1 MPRIKAC
8 LAYKQAYDEQNTK
21 EFQFQNFSL
30 TTSSAMVLEGLRQA
44 LRVVSTCLE
53 LQVLSP
59 CAVICLL

>member
-8 LAYKQAYDEQNTK
+8 LGYKQAYDEQNTK

-44 LRVVSTCLE
+44 LRVKH
-53 LQVLSP
+53 LSGLAGP
-59 CAVICLL
+59 LYMRVICLL